1 MCAKF
6 WKLIQS
12 YKKFFSQTNVSDELY
27 LINFK
32 QTIPAYGL
40 IRRGLSE
47 HIINFYFL

>member
-32 QTIPAYGL
+32 QMILADGL
-40 IRRGLSE
+40 TVRRHFE
-47 HIINFYFL
+47 HIFKFYFL